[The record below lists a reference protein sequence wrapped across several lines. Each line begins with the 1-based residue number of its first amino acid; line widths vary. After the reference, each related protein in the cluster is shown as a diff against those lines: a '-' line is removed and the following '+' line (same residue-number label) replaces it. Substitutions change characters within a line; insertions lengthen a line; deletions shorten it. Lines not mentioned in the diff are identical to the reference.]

1 MSLGMESARQLHL
14 QGYVLLLRWR
24 REDTTMAIAHSI
36 GRVLDIEILLP
47 MTKIPTVQTLIPQH
61 KIESHANRYSGTYG
75 LAEFPLHTDLAHW
88 INPPRYFMLR
98 CQVGSPGVITSLF
111 ACSAL
116 ASRLSTPILRRAI
129 VRPRHRG
136 PKGIHC
142 LLPLVFRTPD
152 ISGFRWDPLFLVP
165 MNKPASQV
173 AHLMATCGWQESH
186 LASLSLSQPG
196 DTLIVDNWRIL
207 HSRGSVS
214 AADMNRR
221 LERIYL
227 SEIFT

>member
-1 MSLGMESARQLHL
+1 MESASQLHQ
-14 QGYVLLLRWR
+14 QGYVLLPRWR
-24 REDTTMAIAHSI
+24 REDTTVAIADSI
-36 GRVLDIEILLP
+36 GRVLDIETLLP
-47 MTKIPTVQTLIPQH
+47 MSNIPTVQTLIPKH
-61 KIESHANRYSGTYG
+61 RIESHVNRYSGNYG
-75 LAEFPLHTDLAHW
+75 LGEFPLHTDLAHW
-88 INPPRYFMLR
+88 IHPPRYFMLR
-98 CQVGSPGVITSLF
+98 CRVGSPGVVTSLL

-116 ASRLSTPILRRAI
+116 ASRLSTLKLRRAI

-142 LLPLVFRTPD
+142 LLPLVFHTQD
-152 ISGFRWDPLFLVP
+152 ISGFRWDPLFLIP

-173 AHLMATCGWQESH
+173 AHLMATCGWKESH
-186 LASLSLSQPG
+186 LASLSMSQPG

-207 HSRGSVS
+207 HNRGSVS